1 MTATKDRITAA
12 KDLDCQLVNSSIPKP
27 IANQGW
33 IRTIRNALGMTA
45 DDLALRLGVSGT
57 AVRLLEK
64 SETNSTIQL
73 DSLQRVANALD
84 CDVVVSL
91 QPRIPLSDMVQ
102 QQARMRAHE
111 IAQRVSVT
119 MALEDQAVNS
129 DFIHSKIESIYE
141 ELLNSRGLWHE
152 IVDAKT
158 DLL

>member
-1 MTATKDRITAA
+1 MARTKDRIATSQSF
-12 KDLDCQLVNSSIPKP
+12 DEVPNLSPDPK
-27 IANQGW
+27 QGW
-33 IRTIRNALGMTA
+33 IRTIRQALGMTA

-91 QPRIPLSDMVQ
+91 KPRIPLREMVQ
-102 QQARMRAHE
+102 LQARMRAHE

-119 MALEDQAVNS
+119 MALEDQAVDS

-152 IVDAKT
+152 IVETKT
-158 DLL
+158 ELL

>member
-1 MTATKDRITAA
+1 MTTTRDRIATSQSFDGAPHHLA
-12 KDLDCQLVNSSIPKP
+12 TPK
-27 IANQGW
+27 QGW

-64 SETNSTIQL
+64 SETNATIQL

-91 QPRIPLSDMVQ
+91 QPRIPLSEMVQ
-102 QQARMRAHE
+102 RQARMRAHE
-111 IAQRVSVT
+111 LAQRVSVT

-158 DLL
+158 ALL

>member
-1 MTATKDRITAA
+1 MTTTRDRIATSQSFDGGPH
-12 KDLDCQLVNSSIPKP
+12 DLATPE
-27 IANQGW
+27 QGW
-33 IRTIRNALGMTA
+33 IRTIRKALGMTA

-91 QPRIPLSDMVQ
+91 QPRIPLSEMVQ
-102 QQARMRAHE
+102 RQARMRAHE

-119 MALEDQAVNS
+119 MALEDQAVS
-129 DFIHSKIESIYE
+129 SKKQK
-141 ELLNSRGLWHE
+141 ELFETAYSEMLVSRNLWR
-152 IVDAKT
+152 
-158 DLL
+158 

>member
-1 MTATKDRITAA
+1 MITTRDRMATSQNFDANTAVSVT
-12 KDLDCQLVNSSIPKP
+12 PK
-27 IANQGW
+27 QGW
-33 IRTIRNALGMTA
+33 IRTIRNALGMSA
-45 DDLALRLGVSGT
+45 DDLAIRLGVSGT

-91 QPRIPLSDMVQ
+91 QPRIALSEMVQ
-102 QQARMRAHE
+102 RQARMRAHE

-129 DFIHSKIESIYE
+129 EFIHSKIESIYE

-152 IVDAKT
+152 IIDAKN

>member
-1 MTATKDRITAA
+1 MTTTRDRIATSQSF
-12 KDLDCQLVNSSIPKP
+12 DETPHHPTTPK
-27 IANQGW
+27 QGW

-57 AVRLLEK
+57 AVRLLER
-64 SETNSTIQL
+64 SEANSTIQL

-84 CDVVVSL
+84 CDVVVSV
-91 QPRIPLSDMVQ
+91 QPRIPLSKMVQ
-102 QQARMRAHE
+102 RQARMRAHE
-111 IAQRVSVT
+111 IAQRVAVT

-152 IVDAKT
+152 IFDAKT

>member
-1 MTATKDRITAA
+1 MTRTKDRIATSQNFDEVSNPSA
-12 KDLDCQLVNSSIPKP
+12 NPK
-27 IANQGW
+27 QGW
-33 IRTIRNALGMTA
+33 IRTIRQALGMTA

-91 QPRIPLSDMVQ
+91 RPRIPLGEMVQ
-102 QQARMRAHE
+102 RQARIRAHE

-119 MALEDQAVNS
+119 MALEDQAVDS

-152 IVDAKT
+152 IVETKT
-158 DLL
+158 ELL